1 VGVRAWTGADVL
13 ARRRAG
19 SGLVTIGAYLAD
31 LAGAE
36 TPDTAGLTRLMA
48 RATLRGAGGYSA
60 ESLALA
66 AERLGGS
73 VALAVD
79 HDLVSWSLT
88 VPAERAGDAAALL
101 RLILGAPTLADADVT
116 VEAGLQ
122 ADDAARVRDD
132 MHRYPIQQVMA
143 RAFGDDAYGLPP
155 LGDPVQVR
163 QLDGPAVR
171 AWHERAR
178 RQRALIVAVGDRDV
192 AALLDAAD
200 VFADWDGART
210 VAPAVPPPWRAQAG
224 GEDRPKAQT
233 AVALAFPAP
242 PAGSDRRFVLAVT
255 GALLSGLAGR
265 LFDELRE
272 RRALAYTVQ
281 ASPWLARRAGAVVG
295 YVATSPDR
303 EAEARDAMLA
313 ELTRLTQDPP
323 DPDETQRAREYAAGL
338 VAIRRQHGTAVA
350 AELADAWLN
359 GTVDQLDDEEPRRR
373 AVTADEIQAVA
384 REVFVPD
391 RRAEYVVRGRRSE
404 TK

>member
-1 VGVRAWTGADVL
+1 
-13 ARRRAG
+13 
-19 SGLVTIGAYLAD
+19 
-31 LAGAE
+31 
-36 TPDTAGLTRLMA
+36 
-48 RATLRGAGGYSA
+48 
-60 ESLALA
+60 
-66 AERLGGS
+66 
-73 VALAVD
+73 
-79 HDLVSWSLT
+79 
-88 VPAERAGDAAALL
+88 
-101 RLILGAPTLADADVT
+101 
-116 VEAGLQ
+116 
-122 ADDAARVRDD
+122 
-132 MHRYPIQQVMA
+132 
-143 RAFGDDAYGLPP
+143 
-155 LGDPVQVR
+155 
-163 QLDGPAVR
+163 
-171 AWHERAR
+171 
-178 RQRALIVAVGDRDV
+178 
-192 AALLDAAD
+192 
-200 VFADWDGART
+200 
-210 VAPAVPPPWRAQAG
+210 
-224 GEDRPKAQT
+224 
-233 AVALAFPAP
+233 VALAFPAP